1 MREFISKRF
10 KNMNRLYHYTSYKAA
25 CEIIKSKKFLFS
37 KRYGLNDLIEGH
49 KITTRMAFFED
60 VGFDMSKEYIP
71 ELEMMRYQ
79 QISFSQDKT
88 AGDMVYEGFNL
99 HSMWGLYADRG
110 NGVCLVF
117 DKDKLKLGARDYGR
131 DVQYEDWIMPDY
143 DFHNTSKDGVR
154 SEVWQ
159 RKDELFFYK
168 RKEWEREQEFRIIR
182 RAKNPNDDE
191 YLDVSDSLSFVI
203 LCKDD
208 TSKYSNSIWSG
219 KRYPHLKYIS
229 NRKLHV
235 FWYKATMDGYALYH
249 DYDDPV
255 WTEEGGFETWD

>member
-10 KNMNRLYHYTSYKAA
+10 KHMNRLYHYTSYQAA
-25 CEIIKSKKFLFS
+25 CEIIKSKKFRFS

-49 KITTRMAFFED
+49 KITTRRAFLEE

-79 QISFSQDKT
+79 QISFSQDKID
-88 AGDMVYEGFNL
+88 GDMLYEGFNL
-99 HSMWGLYADRG
+99 HSMWGLYAEKG

-117 DKDKLKLGARDYGR
+117 DKDKLKLGAKDYATYVR
-131 DVQYEDWIMPDY
+131 YKDWVMPDY
-143 DFHNTSKDGVR
+143 HFQNTTKAGVK
-154 SEVWQ
+154 EEAWQ

-168 RKEWEREQEFRIIR
+168 RKEWEREQEYRIIR
-182 RAKNPNDDE
+182 RANNPTDDE
-191 YLDVSDSLSFVI
+191 YLDVSDALSFVI

-208 TSKYSNSIWSG
+208 TSEYENSIWSG
-219 KRYPHLKYIS
+219 KRYPHLRYIS

-235 FWYKATMDGYALYH
+235 FWYKPTMDGYALYH

-255 WTEEGGFETWD
+255 WTEEGGFESWD